1 MFLELSQ
8 GVKKVVTRY
17 GPVSVRFV
25 GDPHVRDGE
34 EELVAPWGS
43 APVPA
48 AACAGRFTASAESG
62 GEMPVRV
69 DGVRRSL
76 PLR

>member
-17 GPVSVRFV
+17 GPASVRFV
-25 GDPHVRDGE
+25 GDRHVREGE
-34 EELVAPWGS
+34 EELVAPCGS

-48 AACAGRFTASAESG
+48 AACAGRFTGSAESA